1 MPAWGNTDIHNQKPK
16 WDVERETRELIQLTT
31 GQNITTAANTII
43 FNYNDGGQNNLANVG
58 LVVGAYAYAAN
69 LSANGTAG
77 YFKSNNQVASIS
89 GNTVTFTGYTF
100 GNIPTGTTVEF
111 DKAIVYNANKT
122 MSANYGADTVLVT
135 TTRLQAAN
143 NNIGGNIQPGWM
155 HVQKKV
161 NNDGAVRYIRETLV
175 ALANPTATNT
185 ASGQTSWGTAF
196 ANT

>member
-1 MPAWGNTDIHNQKPK
+1 
-16 WDVERETRELIQLTT
+16 
-31 GQNITTAANTII
+31 
-43 FNYNDGGQNNLANVG
+43 
-58 LVVGAYAYAAN
+58 
-69 LSANGTAG
+69 
-77 YFKSNNQVASIS
+77 
-89 GNTVTFTGYTF
+89 
-100 GNIPTGTTVEF
+100 
-111 DKAIVYNANKT
+111 